1 MPLNGPSGTPN
12 TKLQLCRHKDDRGS
26 SRIKFFYNRSV
37 LSFPSLNRQSWS
49 GSTSSLS
56 SWRLSPGAPLS
67 PKPHRRWRKD
77 SSPSETPGRAFGRR
91 GLPTRPSVS
100 ASLAHGARGVLN
112 TNIAIVVFPGDG
124 RGGATPST
132 RERRD
137 IGLGGGRS
145 SELKARL
152 AALQLEYEALSQ
164 RYGSRPPS
172 HVAQR
177 LEAIAA
183 ELDKYGIAIV
193 KSPDGTTTVITPGK
207 TRRDLVIGEGG
218 HANPSVD
225 LVGLETTLE
234 QLMLQYGPN
243 PPRKPSQDYA
253 TSLGHFGT
261 REIRIG
267 YFLSINRPTLD
278 GILSLPIPS

>member
-1 MPLNGPSGTPN
+1 MSA
-12 TKLQLCRHKDDRGS
+12 
-26 SRIKFFYNRSV
+26 
-37 LSFPSLNRQSWS
+37 
-49 GSTSSLS
+49 
-56 SWRLSPGAPLS
+56 SPG
-67 PKPHRRWRKD
+67 
-77 SSPSETPGRAFGRR
+77 PG
-91 GLPTRPSVS
+91 
-100 ASLAHGARGVLN
+100 ASGVLN
-112 TNIAIVVFPGDG
+112 TNIATVVFPGDG
-124 RGGATPST
+124 RSGAAPSV

-137 IGLGGGRS
+137 IGLGGGGS

-218 HANPSVD
+218 HADTSVD
-225 LVGLETTLE
+225 LVGLEITLE
-234 QLMLQYGPN
+234 QLMQQYGPN
-243 PPRKPSQDYA
+243 PPRKPSLDYI
-253 TSLGHFGT
+253 TSPGHFGT
-261 REIRIG
+261 RDI
-267 YFLSINRPTLD
+267 
-278 GILSLPIPS
+278 PI